1 MLFVL
6 DMINIHD
13 PGVPVA
19 SVPGL
24 PMVPC
29 KVSSVLI
36 TYPITELTEESF
48 NDKFVML
55 NIK

>member
-1 MLFVL
+1 
-6 DMINIHD
+6 MIQ
-13 PGVPVA
+13 VYRQPVA

-29 KVSSVLI
+29 KVSSVLT